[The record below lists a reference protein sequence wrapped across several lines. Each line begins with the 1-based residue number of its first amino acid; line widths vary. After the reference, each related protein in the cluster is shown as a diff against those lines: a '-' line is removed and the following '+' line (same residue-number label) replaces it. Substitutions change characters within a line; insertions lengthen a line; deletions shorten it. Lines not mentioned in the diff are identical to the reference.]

1 MSGRVHSIR
10 VHKTVVFIDLHQ
22 SEFRV
27 QIRALKKDYNNGSFQ
42 DDVLNL
48 AKGDLVG
55 ILDGYPSKT
64 KAGELSIVPK
74 KIQML
79 APCMKILPDTN
90 LEDVSFKYRWR
101 HVDLM
106 LNPQARSVFF
116 ARAKVIRSIRKFL
129 DDRDFLEVET
139 PILDTG
145 VYDFF
150 ISIFFVKMF
159 SNLNHNL

>member
-106 LNPQARSVFF
+106 LNPHARSVFM
-116 ARAKVIRSIRKFL
+116 ARAKVLRSIRRFL
-129 DDRDFLEVET
+129 DDREFLEVET

-145 VYDFF
+145 VYFL
-150 ISIFFVKMF
+150 VKMLVIY
-159 SNLNHNL
+159 SNTQFMYNNF